1 MEDKIIEVLR
11 RAGTP
16 VMTLD
21 IAKAVGLNT
30 KKDVNSTLYGLRD
43 RGVVRRTDSNPPKWS
58 LVSPKEQEAPGR
70 SGKMWKRTDEG
81 AEEDARDCRKPSN
94 TADTANSSRGGL
106 RGLEE
111 FDIEE
116 DFDEGGYGWI
126 FKARHKVDRK
136 CYAVKIV
143 KYDGEKEKREVE
155 ALAALQHSS
164 IVRYYTSWIGP
175 PYKCNNTNTPSKGS
189 LLQNCSTESSGGVVF
204 EQGGCSFPSA
214 ASCTAESREEEELES
229 WSQTSSSDMS
239 TKQMIATAKRCLYIQ
254 MEFCEGGS
262 LDQWLLDK
270 GKERSKGEATEI
282 FQQIVKG
289 VEYIHSSGHIHRDLK
304 PQNILFAA
312 DGRIKIGDFGLV
324 TTIGDKNISPVERTK
339 EKGTKSY
346 MSPEQENQST
356 YDEKT
361 DIFPLG
367 LIFFE
372 LLWTMG
378 TMAEKNK
385 IWKELRSRSFPVE
398 FREKY
403 AFEHKLIYDMLS
415 LEPEDRPGASDI
427 KERLHALM
435 DHVSSPKQRTV

>member
-1 MEDKIIEVLR
+1 
-11 RAGTP
+11 
-16 VMTLD
+16 
-21 IAKAVGLNT
+21 
-30 KKDVNSTLYGLRD
+30 
-43 RGVVRRTDSNPPKWS
+43 
-58 LVSPKEQEAPGR
+58 
-70 SGKMWKRTDEG
+70 
-81 AEEDARDCRKPSN
+81 
-94 TADTANSSRGGL
+94 
-106 RGLEE
+106 GLEE

-143 KYDGEKEKREVE
+143 KYDGM
-155 ALAALQHSS
+155 
-164 IVRYYTSWIGP
+164 P
-175 PYKCNNTNTPSKGS
+175 
-189 LLQNCSTESSGGVVF
+189 
-204 EQGGCSFPSA
+204 
-214 ASCTAESREEEELES
+214 
-229 WSQTSSSDMS
+229 

-385 IWKELRSRSFPVE
+385 
-398 FREKY
+398 
-403 AFEHKLIYDMLS
+403 
-415 LEPEDRPGASDI
+415 
-427 KERLHALM
+427 
-435 DHVSSPKQRTV
+435 

>member
-1 MEDKIIEVLR
+1 IASETDMEDKIIEVLR

-81 AEEDARDCRKPSN
+81 AEEDARDCRYRKSTYYPSILSN
-94 TADTANSSRGGL
+94 R
-106 RGLEE
+106 LEE

-143 KYDGEKEKREVE
+143 KYDG
-155 ALAALQHSS
+155 
-164 IVRYYTSWIGP
+164 
-175 PYKCNNTNTPSKGS
+175 
-189 LLQNCSTESSGGVVF
+189 
-204 EQGGCSFPSA
+204 
-214 ASCTAESREEEELES
+214 
-229 WSQTSSSDMS
+229 MS

-385 IWKELRSRSFPVE
+385 ASALLLIWKELRSRSFPVE

-403 AFEHKLIYDMLS
+403 AFEV
-415 LEPEDRPGASDI
+415 G
-427 KERLHALM
+427 
-435 DHVSSPKQRTV
+435 VSSKLVIFNCLQISPDYLLFLFNVLSSILEAFL